1 MRKCNIVV
9 DVRCGMTW
17 NFMMA
22 TYGEVT
28 NVWHMQGITH
38 AFFSSHFV
46 VPHGCRGRV
55 QGQKRT
61 GQQTTAHLI
70 VHFTSADNTDM
81 ASVHANP
88 IIASLNKRTS
98 ANTFYTRLL
107 PGLSI
112 L

>member
-9 DVRCGMTW
+9 DARCGMTW

-46 VPHGCRGRV
+46 VPHGCRGKSA
-55 QGQKRT
+55 GT
-61 GQQTTAHLI
+61 EAHRA
-70 VHFTSADNTDM
+70 ADYSSSD
-81 ASVHANP
+81 S
-88 IIASLNKRTS
+88 S
-98 ANTFYTRLL
+98 FYL
-107 PGLSI
+107 G
-112 L
+112 